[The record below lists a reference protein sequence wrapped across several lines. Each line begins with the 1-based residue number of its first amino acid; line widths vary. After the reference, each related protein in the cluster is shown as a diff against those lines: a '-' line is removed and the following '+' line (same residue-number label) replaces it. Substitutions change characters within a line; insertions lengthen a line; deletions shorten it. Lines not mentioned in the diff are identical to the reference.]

1 MKTPN
6 KDEIKEQI
14 KRELEAIKMV
24 EEVFDEL
31 GGRGRTSGPISV
43 AKDFYLHES
52 VGRIIALCS
61 HYTYD
66 LKTSRQVADK
76 LARTERIHYNAF
88 RRAGF
93 TKKEALAFCTGY
105 E

>member
-6 KDEIKEQI
+6 KEKIKAEVR
-14 KRELEAIKMV
+14 KELEAIKMV
-24 EEVFDEL
+24 QEVFDEL
-31 GGRGRTSGPISV
+31 GGRDSVSGPISV
-43 AKDFYLHES
+43 AKDFYLYES

-66 LKTSRQVADK
+66 LKASKQIADK
-76 LARTERIHYNAF
+76 LARTERIRYNAF

-93 TKKEALAFCTGY
+93 TKKEALAFCTVY